1 MRRLSL
7 VMTILVFAFLFVP
20 LVFVVVMSFHPG
32 AVASLPLPGLSLRWY
47 RAFLADTLL
56 IRSLFNSFGVALS
69 AALGAGILGTAC
81 ALALV
86 RYSFPG
92 KDLFNAL
99 VLSPMVIS
107 RIILGVALLS
117 FLYSVKLPR
126 GYVYLLIGHIVITLP
141 YVTLVVS
148 SQLYGLDRRIEESA
162 LTLGANRI
170 QTFFEVTM
178 PLIFPGILAAMMFA
192 FTISFQ
198 DVEASMLWSTQI
210 SMTMPVRIYLLI
222 RDELTPKI
230 NVIAVI
236 MIVLSVG
243 LPVLAEALFS
253 RRGTRQR
260 AAAQVQ

>member
-1 MRRLSL
+1 
-7 VMTILVFAFLFVP
+7 
-20 LVFVVVMSFHPG
+20 
-32 AVASLPLPGLSLRWY
+32 
-47 RAFLADTLL
+47 
-56 IRSLFNSFGVALS
+56 
-69 AALGAGILGTAC
+69 
-81 ALALV
+81 
-86 RYSFPG
+86 
-92 KDLFNAL
+92 
-99 VLSPMVIS
+99 VIS